1 MVGHISRKI
10 SRHVSYFIKTEG
22 GFVNCSVIWTK
33 YRPSPIPCG
42 ELEILL
48 LLKFLC
54 PEQKAFEKMKNFV
67 DSLCVYECRGI
78 CGDKESSD
86 EDEAAIVIETDQS
99 KPVKHTAAD
108 H

>member
-1 MVGHISRKI
+1 
-10 SRHVSYFIKTEG
+10 
-22 GFVNCSVIWTK
+22 
-33 YRPSPIPCG
+33 
-42 ELEILL
+42 
-48 LLKFLC
+48 
-54 PEQKAFEKMKNFV
+54 MKNFV